1 MSSQKP
7 DDQRQAFEALATQ
20 KSRSA
25 AAELW
30 DFVRNNKKW
39 WLSPIIV
46 MLLLLALVLV
56 LSSTPAA
63 PFIYTLF

>member
-1 MSSQKP
+1 VSSQKP
-7 DDQRQAFEALATQ
+7 EEQKQAFEALAAR
-20 KSRSA
+20 KPRSA
-25 AAELW
+25 AVEFL
-30 DFVRNNKKW
+30 DFLRSNKKW

-46 MLLLLALVLV
+46 MLLLLGLVIV

>member
-7 DDQRQAFEALATQ
+7 DQEQAFEALATQ
-20 KSRSA
+20 KPRSA
-25 AAELW
+25 AAEFL
-30 DFVRNNKKW
+30 DFMRNNKKW
-39 WLSPIIV
+39 WLSPIIL